1 MENISSSSASNLS
14 MMLSKLEDI
23 FQLEHRDQTC
33 LKVVLSTAIKI
44 F

>member
-1 MENISSSSASNLS
+1 MYIKCNFMENISSSSASNLS

-23 FQLEHRDQTC
+23 FQLEHRE
-33 LKVVLSTAIKI
+33 IKLVKKL